1 MDPQIIDY
9 YNEMPYGVNVIEKMN
24 EELAQLQEKF
34 SILQKENNELKDE
47 LEKQNYPIVIYKDEE
62 ELNRIKMTAYDEFY
76 FELRNINLINNMFPR
91 LNFAI
96 ENLLHKLLKD
106 EERESYFPYGE
117 AGDIVQFINHV
128 IEPLSN
134 NEILS
139 HNIIYDIIKNYIDK
153 MFEPEECYG
162 IVKFRCC
169 SCNELDDFLVNGEC
183 YDCRHQDND
192 SYEEDYDY

>member
-1 MDPQIIDY
+1 MEPQIIDY

-34 SILQKENNELKDE
+34 DILQKKNIELKDK

-76 FELRNINLINNMFPR
+76 FELREVNLEYGIFPH

-96 ENLLHKLLKD
+96 ENLLHKLLKG
-106 EERESYFPYGE
+106 EERISNFPYGE
-117 AGDIVQFINHV
+117 AGEIGIFIDHT
-128 IEPLSN
+128 IKPLSN
-134 NEILS
+134 NGILS
-139 HNIIYDIIKNYIDK
+139 YNIIYDIIKNYIDK

-169 SCNELDDFLVNGEC
+169 SCNELVNYLDNGWC
-183 YDCRHQDND
+183 YGCRFSDND